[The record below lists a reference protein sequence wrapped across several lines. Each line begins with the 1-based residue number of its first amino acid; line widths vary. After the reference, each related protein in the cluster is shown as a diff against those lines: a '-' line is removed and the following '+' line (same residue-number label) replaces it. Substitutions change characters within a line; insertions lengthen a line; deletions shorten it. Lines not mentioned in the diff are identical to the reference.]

1 MAGPSNRASVACPSP
16 TSSRG
21 GGAVPGSRARGSWG
35 SSWLIPWLEHFG
47 TENGLGVKDV
57 ERLRELAGPRWGRPV
72 TDVPLSAHIPT
83 IG

>member
-1 MAGPSNRASVACPSP
+1 MGVE
-16 TSSRG
+16 
-21 GGAVPGSRARGSWG
+21 
-35 SSWLIPWLEHFG
+35 WLLRWLEHFG
-47 TENGLGVKDV
+47 PENGIGVKDL